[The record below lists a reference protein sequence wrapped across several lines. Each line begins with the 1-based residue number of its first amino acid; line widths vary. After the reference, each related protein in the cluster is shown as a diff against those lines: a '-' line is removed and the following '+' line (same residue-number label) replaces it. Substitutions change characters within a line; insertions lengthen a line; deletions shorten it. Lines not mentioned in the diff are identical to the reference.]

1 MKISPASIVIWA
13 LAMCMG
19 TFSMVQAQTFERRW
33 ALSVGGAALQY
44 VAPTGTPT
52 LVNPAWN
59 AAGQISA
66 DRFLSGAFDFRA
78 RLTYSP
84 AVAFPTSSESFS
96 QSALWDMH
104 YQMVFKVN
112 NGVFMKQNAFIGPF
126 ASFGFGGS
134 FVGTRPDAYVPLSAG
149 MRFRVNDKMAFRLES
164 MKKFSLNKDY
174 QNVVHALAFVYNLD
188 TQTKETIESDPE
200 KVIDNLMAQ
209 TPLPNDWDAD
219 GIADWLDECPQEAG
233 YIHLQGCP
241 AEDEEQTLLA
251 DATPLTEDPESYPG
265 GNAVNSTPSSSQAT
279 LQEANQQAIPRAP
292 GIFPYVTYE
301 EGEPFE
307 ITYLAMLGDAKAAP
321 QPAAKAPQA
330 DEWADASAIL
340 PEPKATT
347 PQVTTPA
354 ASPAEGPANAQTSR
368 SGAQPEAKP
377 AVPAVPTMTTYGDAG
392 PCGRPGETT
401 EAGSI
406 FFDPGADKLPNS
418 AYPVLMEIAEQ
429 MKSCGDI
436 RLVISGHADHSGNQ
450 RDNLVL
456 SIMRAYNVKYYLV
469 YQHGIPQS
477 RITSKGFGAEKG
489 NEESGESKNEQARR
503 VDFQLTH

>member
-1 MKISPASIVIWA
+1 
-13 LAMCMG
+13 
-19 TFSMVQAQTFERRW
+19 MVQAQTYERRW

-84 AVAFPTSSESFS
+84 AVAFPTSAESFS
-96 QSALWDMH
+96 QTALWDMH

-134 FVGTRPDAYVPLSAG
+134 FAGTSPDAYVPLSAG
-149 MRFRVNDKMAFRLES
+149 MRLRVNDKMAFRLES

-174 QNVVHALAFVYNLD
+174 QNVVHAVAFVYNLD
-188 TQTKETIESDPE
+188 TQAKETIEKDPE
-200 KVIDNLMAQ
+200 KVIDNLMVQ

-251 DATPLTEDPESYPG
+251 DATPVTPDAENKPG
-265 GNAVNSTPSSSQAT
+265 AQVSTQAASQAT
-279 LQEANQQAIPRAP
+279 LKEANQQAIPKAP

-307 ITYLAMLGDAKAAP
+307 VTHLSMLADAKAAP
-321 QPAAKAPQA
+321 KPAAKASQA
-330 DEWADASAIL
+330 GEWADAEAIL
-340 PEPKATT
+340 AVPEAKTPPVATAT
-347 PQVTTPA
+347 SGSA
-354 ASPAEGPANAQTSR
+354 DGASDLQTSR
-368 SGAQPEAKP
+368 SGLQPVTP
-377 AVPAVPTMTTYGDAG
+377 ADPAAALALVSYGDAG

-418 AYPVLMEIAEQ
+418 AYPVLMEIAGQ
-429 MKSCGDI
+429 MKTCGDI
-436 RLVISGHADHSGNQ
+436 RLVITGHADHSGNQ

-477 RITSKGFGAEKG
+477 RITSKGFGADKG
-489 NEESGESKNEQARR
+489 AEESGETKNEQARR